1 VCTILL
7 AWRCLADAPVALVA
21 NRDELVDRPSSP
33 PARVASDP
41 AVAAGTDLLA
51 GGTWLAVAADGRVA
65 AVTNRRSGAGGEL
78 GRDPTRRSRGELP
91 MAVLGGASDE
101 GARRVLSGLDPA
113 AYNPVNLLY
122 VSPTAALVAHASGAG
137 LRLVALDPGPHVLTV
152 HDVDDPRPAK
162 DIALAARLR
171 AAVASAGSGTA
182 LLAAME
188 EMLRDPGAPGA
199 DPLDAV
205 CIHGDRYGTVSA
217 SSVLVAASGRV
228 TYRHAQGRPCTT
240 PFEDVSALLG

>member
-7 AWRCLADAPVALVA
+7 AWRCLADAPVVLAA
-21 NRDELVDRPSSP
+21 NRDELVDRPSRP

-41 AVAAGTDLLA
+41 PVAAGTDLLA
-51 GGTWLAVAADGRVA
+51 GGTWLAVAADGRLA
-65 AVTNRRSGAGGEL
+65 AVTNRRSGPDGEI

-91 MAVLGGASDE
+91 LAVLGGSSDE

-113 AYNPVNLLY
+113 AYNPVNVLY
-122 VSPTAALVAHASGAG
+122 VSPTAALVAHLSGAE
-137 LRLVALDPGPHVLTV
+137 LHLVALDPGPHVLTV

-162 DIALAARLR
+162 DVALAARLR
-171 AAVASAGSGTA
+171 TAVAAAGPGPA
-182 LLAAME
+182 LLAGME
-188 EMLRDPGAPGA
+188 EMLRDHGAPGG

-228 TYRHAQGRPCTT
+228 TDRHAQGRPCTT